1 MNFLYC
7 FDNNFNLQAL
17 NSIMSIINNNKNH
30 KTKIFVIHDDPASL
44 QKIIKK
50 YLNDYEEI
58 FEIFEFDFN
67 FVNFPKINKSHVSK
81 ATYFRLFFQKYI
93 PEHIDFITYV
103 DSDIICISNFYS
115 ELNEKINEIKSE
127 KLLLG
132 AVTESIGGDNKKRLG
147 LMSDNYFNAGVMII
161 NMAEWK
167 NKITIEAIINKMNL
181 LSDKILWWDQDVLN
195 SLIDGNYLSINDR
208 FNKQTAFIESSPNKD
223 DIFIHY
229 SGKGKPWSV
238 SFYKDNI
245 NNVYQKYFK
254 NTNITMYH
262 LDISKLTDY
271 LIFFKNLLFGNYK
284 KYGNKEIFKS
294 IIKIKKI

>member
-17 NSIMSIINNNKNH
+17 NSIMSIINNNKDH

-50 YLNDYEEI
+50 YLNDYEEV

-115 ELNEKINEIKSE
+115 ELNEKIMLNRIGE
-127 KLLLG
+127 KMK
-132 AVTESIGGDNKKRLG
+132 TN
-147 LMSDNYFNAGVMII
+147 
-161 NMAEWK
+161 
-167 NKITIEAIINKMNL
+167 T
-181 LSDKILWWDQDVLN
+181 
-195 SLIDGNYLSINDR
+195 
-208 FNKQTAFIESSPNKD
+208 
-223 DIFIHY
+223 
-229 SGKGKPWSV
+229 KPR
-238 SFYKDNI
+238 YP
-245 NNVYQKYFK
+245 
-254 NTNITMYH
+254 
-262 LDISKLTDY
+262 
-271 LIFFKNLLFGNYK
+271 
-284 KYGNKEIFKS
+284 
-294 IIKIKKI
+294 